1 MNITFNNFYIQIKLS
16 ERSRTRFKILIAY
29 YSTLTLEVLFTFS
42 NFDVVVVYIYFFRT
56 LLYHYTQIE
65 HIPELNFAVFLAM
78 SKSTEVNSLFF
89 FFFFFFRTNIYFKLG
104 ILLSRLRHIM
114 LLKMETLLFGQLTD
128 LTLLLDQQANTRI
141 TYMLLLI

>member
-56 LLYHYTQIE
+56 LLYHYPQIE
-65 HIPELNFAVFLAM
+65 HISELNFAVFLAM

-128 LTLLLDQQANTRI
+128 LTLLLDQQAKTRI

>member
-56 LLYHYTQIE
+56 LLYHYPQIE
-65 HIPELNFAVFLAM
+65 HIFPSSISQFFLPCQ
-78 SKSTEVNSLFF
+78 
-89 FFFFFFRTNIYFKLG
+89 
-104 ILLSRLRHIM
+104 SRLRLILSSFFSSFFFEQMFILILVFCFHFYDVVKDVDI
-114 LLKMETLLFGQLTD
+114 TFWSING
-128 LTLLLDQQANTRI
+128 LDSSFRGT
-141 TYMLLLI
+141 